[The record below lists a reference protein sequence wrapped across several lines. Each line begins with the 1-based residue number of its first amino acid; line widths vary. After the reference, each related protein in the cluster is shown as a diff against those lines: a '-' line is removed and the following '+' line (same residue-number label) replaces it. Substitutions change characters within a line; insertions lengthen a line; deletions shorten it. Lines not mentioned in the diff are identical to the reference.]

1 MKLVVVAVLSLFL
14 TKVGHTGFFS
24 KGLAQ
29 PGVRVLVQQD
39 LAILV
44 GKWVKPSQA
53 FHFAYQ
59 DYLKGYYDLAL
70 SAFRQFI
77 VDFPESS
84 MAPQAYYYLGEC
96 YEQQGNL
103 KEVERVGNHTWE
115 AWDKPAGSGSPI

>member
-1 MKLVVVAVLSLFL
+1 M

-29 PGVRVLVQQD
+29 SGIKVLVQQD
-39 LAILV
+39 LAISV
-44 GKWVKPSQA
+44 GKRVKPSQA

-59 DYLKGYYDLAL
+59 DNLKGYYDLAL

-84 MAPQAYYYLGEC
+84 MAPQVYYYLGEC
-96 YEQQGNL
+96 YG
-103 KEVERVGNHTWE
+103 T
-115 AWDKPAGSGSPI
+115 AGQSKRGRAC